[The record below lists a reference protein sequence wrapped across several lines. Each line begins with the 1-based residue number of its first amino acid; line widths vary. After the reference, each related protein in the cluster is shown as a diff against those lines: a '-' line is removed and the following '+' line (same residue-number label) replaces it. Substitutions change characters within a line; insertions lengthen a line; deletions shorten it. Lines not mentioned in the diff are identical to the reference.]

1 MISVNYI
8 AKFLDNKQ
16 TKIDDSFYNNLKDFE
31 RNDTEHEKIPTNIIA
46 NNLKINKY
54 YLNLDNSLE
63 ILFNKK
69 INNFYYDNKI
79 YKNKSPVF
87 TLLNSIFIILDDFF
101 NIHDESEKENIMKT
115 FLKNMD
121 EDLFKKDLYTKYC
134 YNKNK
139 NFNKANIQEILK
151 NVYHFKSYDYF
162 DLFKEYLCDFLSINI
177 FILKI
182 NHDIFDIENSE
193 YYLTKYYNNQ
203 FNKYLPTLIILNN
216 DGLYKPIIYN
226 DIKTQDSIIKYSNEE
241 ELIDNL
247 FIYFKLDELLEIQKK
262 EYMQEK
268 DSEIQEKD
276 SKIQEHSTEK
286 KFNIGTIKN
295 LKIEELQKLCETH
308 NISIFKKSEKT
319 DKDIKKLKLELI
331 NDLLNLI

>member
-16 TKIDDSFYNNLKDFE
+16 TKIDDVFYNNLKDFE
-31 RNDTEHEKIPTNIIA
+31 RNNNIETHNESTIQT
-46 NNLKINKY
+46 NNLKTNKF

-63 ILFNKK
+63 ILFNKN
-69 INNFYYDNKI
+69 IHNFYYDNKI

-87 TLLNSIFIILDDFF
+87 TLLNSIFTILDDFF
-101 NIHDESEKENIMKT
+101 NIHDESEKENIIKT

-121 EDLFKKDLYTKYC
+121 EDLFIKDLYTKYG

-139 NFNKANIQEILK
+139 KFNKAHIQEILK

-162 DLFKEYLCDFLSINI
+162 DLFKEYLCDYLSINI
-177 FILKI
+177 FILKST
-182 NHDIFDIENSE
+182 HDILDIENSE

-203 FNKYLPTLIILNN
+203 FNKYLPTLLILNN

-226 DIKTQDSIIKYSNEE
+226 DIKAQDSIIKYSKEE
-241 ELIDNL
+241 DLINNL
-247 FIYFKLDELLEIQKK
+247 FIYFKLNELMELQKK
-262 EYMQEK
+262 EYEQEK
-268 DSEIQEKD
+268 ESEIETKTVSEQ
-276 SKIQEHSTEK
+276 IITGK
-286 KFNIGTIKN
+286 KYNISEIKN

-308 NISIFKKSEKT
+308 NISILKKSEKT
-319 DKDIKKLKLELI
+319 GKDIKKLKLELI

>member
-16 TKIDDSFYNNLKDFE
+16 TKIDDVFYNNLKDFE
-31 RNDTEHEKIPTNIIA
+31 RNNNIETHNESTIQT
-46 NNLKINKY
+46 NNLKTNKF

-79 YKNKSPVF
+79 YKNKSVVF
-87 TLLNSIFIILDDFF
+87 TLLNSIFIVLDDFF

-121 EDLFKKDLYTKYC
+121 EDLFKKDLYTKYG

-139 NFNKANIQEILK
+139 KFNKANIQEILK

-162 DLFKEYLCDFLSINI
+162 DLFKEYLCDYLSINI
-177 FILKI
+177 FILRI
-182 NHDIFDIENSE
+182 NNDIFDIEKSE

-216 DGLYKPIIYN
+216 DGLHKPIIYN
-226 DIKTQDSIIKYSNEE
+226 DVKTQDSIIKYSNEE
-241 ELIDNL
+241 DIINNL
-247 FIYFKLDELLEIQKK
+247 FVYFKLNELIEIQKK
-262 EYMQEK
+262 ELE
-268 DSEIQEKD
+268 SEIETKTETED
-276 SKIQEHSTEK
+276 ITIEK
-286 KFNIGTIKN
+286 KYNIGTIKN
-295 LKIEELQKLCETH
+295 LKIEELQKLCEIN

-319 DKDIKKLKLELI
+319 GKDIKKLKIELI